1 MGSKETDKKTEQ
13 QPSAAEKKSAS
24 DKASSP
30 SAQTFTDVVLED
42 LKAINPDLSEERVRK
57 MIEDSGF

>member
-1 MGSKETDKKTEQ
+1 MGSKETDKKSEKQ
-13 QPSAAEKKSAS
+13 QGAPDKESAS
-24 DKASSP
+24 DKASSR
-30 SAQTFTDVVLED
+30 SGQSFADLVLED